1 MSAGLVLALLAC
13 QANGLGAGGSCEVDD
28 AGAGGGERP
37 RDTGEDPRGA
47 DADTGRDSGR
57 EGGGSGADGG
67 DRGEGD
73 EYDDSYG
80 GNGGDE
86 DALEAWGEAVVTIY
100 TFQDNS
106 ACNSMMTASGR
117 PLVPYVS
124 VALPFRYLTD
134 YGGGP
139 FTMGDTLHVAFLEGR
154 IMTDGHPHSG
164 WVRIDDF
171 CGDGGDDSYCLQ
183 SGLPN
188 VDLYV
193 GDWAESGMSCE
204 AAAPED
210 QGTGSF
216 SGPGGD
222 GHEPT
227 VISTGPAPSGEPA
240 EGYGGAA
247 MGEGD
252 CGDCDFA
259 RTVQPPACWHY
270 DPGEENIEHC
280 DCSNSNGRSGEC
292 E

>member
-1 MSAGLVLALLAC
+1 MSAGLLIGLLAC
-13 QANGLGAGGSCEVDD
+13 QASGPGASGACELDSGGTWDS
-28 AGAGGGERP
+28 ERP
-37 RDTGEDPRGA
+37 RDT
-47 DADTGRDSGR
+47 DAAPQGVDTGGRDSGER
-57 EGGGSGADGG
+57 GDSGADDG
-67 DRGEGD
+67 DRGEGSD
-73 EYDDSYG
+73 YDDSYG

-86 DALEAWGEAVVTIY
+86 DALEVWGEAVVTIY

-106 ACNSMMTASGR
+106 ACSSTMTASGR

-124 VALPFRYLTD
+124 VALPFRYLAD
-134 YGGGP
+134 YGGP
-139 FTMGDTLHVAFLEGR
+139 FSLGDALHVSFLEGR
-154 IMTDGHPHSG
+154 IMPDGSPHSG

-183 SGLPN
+183 GGLPN

-204 AAAPED
+204 AADLEEW
-210 QGTGSF
+210 GTGAF

-222 GHEPT
+222 GQEPA
-227 VISTGPAPSGEPA
+227 VVALGPAPAGEPA

-270 DPGEENIEHC
+270 DPGEENIEYC

-292 E
+292 EQAP